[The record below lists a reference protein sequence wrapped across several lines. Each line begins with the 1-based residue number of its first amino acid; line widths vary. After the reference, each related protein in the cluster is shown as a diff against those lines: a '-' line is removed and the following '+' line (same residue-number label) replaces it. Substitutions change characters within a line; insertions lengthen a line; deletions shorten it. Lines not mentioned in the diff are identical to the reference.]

1 MYHFLKITYLPSYY
15 LIYFYCPWN
24 IHSPQLNMKSLPL
37 SPLKN
42 KTVEK
47 FKNVKKK
54 KCKKTTINA
63 FFSFI
68 KQKWKTLQPTCYGTN
83 IHYSAA

>member
-1 MYHFLKITYLPSYY
+1 MYHFLKITSLPSNY
-15 LIYFYCPWN
+15 LIYFFCPWN

-63 FFSFI
+63 FF
-68 KQKWKTLQPTCYGTN
+68 
-83 IHYSAA
+83 YS